1 MPVRTPHDQCL
12 ADGKRGAD
20 LTIHRHQKL
29 VRTIIRM
36 HAELRVRREN
46 EWPDRERVR

>member
-1 MPVRTPHDQCL
+1 MRKDQIRI
-12 ADGKRGAD
+12 GVGD